1 MLTVH
6 VVPESNTLQNVTH
19 CCPIHVLNSSKV
31 VLLILQYYTGPL
43 AYLDLASVLQQ

>member
-19 CCPIHVLNSSKV
+19 CCPIHVLNKV

-43 AYLDLASVLQQ
+43 AYLDPASVLQ

>member
-19 CCPIHVLNSSKV
+19 CCPLLNKV

>member
-19 CCPIHVLNSSKV
+19 CCPILTIKA